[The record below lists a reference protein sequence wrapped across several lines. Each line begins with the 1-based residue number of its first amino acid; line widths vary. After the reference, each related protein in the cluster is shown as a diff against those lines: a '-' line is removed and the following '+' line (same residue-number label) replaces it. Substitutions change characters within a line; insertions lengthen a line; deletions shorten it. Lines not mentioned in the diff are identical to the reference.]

1 MRRSFVRFAS
11 AFALLGALVSPVA
24 ASKSPTEIA
33 TEIDTSLA
41 DNKQGLITEALLRTV
56 LKDIAAAQTS
66 LYYLVT
72 TCATNQWVSGFATTG
87 APNCTRPAFSNISGS
102 IQPGQMIAPGVGT
115 LGGVYSSSAG
125 SNQFATG
132 IDVTGT
138 VTYAQPS
145 FSNLSGTIAAAQL
158 IAPGASTFGAVKS
171 SSAPTN
177 QFATGINTSGVVTYA
192 QPAFS
197 NLSGTISAAQLIA
210 PGASTFG
217 AVKSSSAP
225 ANQFATGIDTSGAVT
240 YAQPSAANVSGLF
253 PYAVGTAG
261 TGLNATAT
269 AFSSA
274 NQALWLAGTYTGNG
288 YAPYV
293 QISATDTGSNT
304 AIIASGGANPLSAL
318 SVAHNINNGAGEGNR
333 YGINAVM
340 TKSAATSGTN
350 AAKKFFTPLFSR
362 MYVQS
367 GDGGSGGGPTYYGA
381 HYGLASLI
389 EVNASGQYL
398 DAVIG
403 AEIDVAMQTSSS
415 SSLKTI
421 LLLSS
426 VNSDAVKGTT
436 HDAMLSFGADSTA
449 TAKWTYGAA
458 FGWPRGP
465 WPFDTSSTLIGTVA
479 PGSGSRVA
487 NYGIDFS
494 AVTFSTA
501 FLKSSGFQVGPS
513 GATTVSTLT
522 ATSTIST
529 TGAAAGFVAGPRGG
543 SGNSYQWYNPSGT
556 GLKLTDGGS
565 DLISLTSTGAIYA
578 GGEIAPV
585 NTVVGSLGTCNSTTR
600 GALKVV
606 TDGAA
611 ALAWG
616 ATQTGGASS
625 VYLSFCNGA
634 AWTVAAK

>member
-72 TCATNQWVSGFATTG
+72 TCATNQWVSGFASTG

-197 NLSGTISAAQLIA
+197 NLSGTIAAAQLIA

-261 TGLNATAT
+261 TGGNATT
-269 AFSSA
+269 NTFSSA
-274 NQALWLAGTYTGNG
+274 NQALYLSGTLTGAGL
-288 YAPYV
+288 APYSV
-293 QISATDTGSNT
+293 MSITDTASDGGSSGF
-304 AIIASGGANPLSAL
+304 IAGLFLAHNIGVSAGESSRAAFQPILTIANPLTDVSSRGLFYISSFPQVYVSANL
-318 SVAHNINNGAGEGNR
+318 GGTGGTPKGDVYGAG
-333 YGINAVM
+333 AL
-340 TKSAATSGTN
+340 AQ
-350 AAKKFFTPLFSR
+350 L
-362 MYVQS
+362 QS
-367 GDGGSGGGPTYYGA
+367 GATNVHGVIGQEVNVSVQTGASVSYKAIASFISVNADAVGGSLSNSMIEFTADNTTTYR
-381 HYGLASLI
+381 
-389 EVNASGQYL
+389 
-398 DAVIG
+398 
-403 AEIDVAMQTSSS
+403 
-415 SSLKTI
+415 
-421 LLLSS
+421 
-426 VNSDAVKGTT
+426 
-436 HDAMLSFGADSTA
+436 
-449 TAKWTYGAA
+449 
-458 FGWPRGP
+458 WPRGITFGRGDSA
-465 WPFDTSSTLIGTVA
+465 WPFNSSSALITTTA
-479 PGSGSRVA
+479 PGVGSRVA
-487 NYGIDFS
+487 DIFVDGSN
-494 AVTFSTA
+494 VTFTTA
-501 FLKSSGFQVGPS
+501 FLKSNGFLVGPS

-522 ATSTIST
+522 ATSTIFT

-611 ALAWG
+611 GLAWG
-616 ATQTGGASS
+616 ATQTGGASA